1 MKRIIAISATTCAFC
16 FGGCATAVTV
26 PVAVISQ
33 HGEIMRGT
41 NTSALSG
48 GSFSVTNGKI
58 TCSGS
63 YNAVTDS
70 KTLTI
75 PILCTDGRTGIATAV
90 RDTQFSGG
98 GKVRFSDGS
107 EGNFI
112 YGDAAS
118 RI

>member
-1 MKRIIAISATTCAFC
+1 MRRAIIIPAFLLGSA
-16 FGGCATAVTV
+16 CATSVTV
-26 PVAVISQ
+26 PLAVISE
-33 HGEIMRGT
+33 HGEILRGT

-58 TCSGS
+58 TCTGS

-70 KTLTI
+70 KTLTV
-75 PILCTDGRTGIATAV
+75 PILCSDGRTGIATAT

>member
-1 MKRIIAISATTCAFC
+1 MRRAIIIPAFLLGSA
-16 FGGCATAVTV
+16 CATSVTV
-26 PVAVISQ
+26 PLAVISE
-33 HGEIMRGT
+33 HGEILRGT
-41 NTSALSG
+41 NTSAISG

-58 TCSGS
+58 TCTGS

-70 KTLTI
+70 KPLTL
-75 PILCTDGRTGIATAV
+75 PILCSDGRTGIAIAT
-90 RDTQFSGG
+90 RDAQFSGG